1 MPEGCKALLE
11 QIRILDKLLVEID
24 LTSPCK
30 VIIKENEMIPYRDSV
45 FFERIEEV
53 IKYRNF
59 LISKYQECLKR
70 NRKKSASKE
79 NTCKK

>member
-30 VIIKENEMIPYRDSV
+30 VIIKENEMIPYRDNI
-45 FFERIEEV
+45 FFEKIEKV

-59 LISKYQECLKR
+59 LISKYRECLER
-70 NRKKSASKE
+70 NRKNLTSKE
-79 NTCKK
+79 NICKK